1 METRLERSSFEM
13 ESGCQYLIKNNLNMA
28 FEVFTEK
35 VRRGFDGLCIT
46 REFPSKIRSRY
57 RLDKTPVVWLS
68 AMRTENQATV
78 DSLLDLSLL
87 ISNFLK
93 KAKHGVVLLDG
104 FEYLITN
111 HGFDAFIR
119 FLQFIRS
126 RFEHTEAILIA
137 PLLEEALEMK
147 QTKLIEREMKLL
159 DAE

>member
-1 METRLERSSFEM
+1 M
-13 ESGCQYLIKNNLNMA
+13 
-28 FEVFTEK
+28 
-35 VRRGFDGLCIT
+35 
-46 REFPSKIRSRY
+46 PSAR
-57 RLDKTPVVWLS
+57 VVWLS

-111 HGFDAFIR
+111 HGFNAFIR

-126 RFEHTEAILIA
+126 RFEHSEAILIA
-137 PLLEEALEMK
+137 PLLEEALEQK